1 MAFIANWAIDKVQT
15 TAAGYLKTGLQ
26 AGGNMAGNA
35 VGGVGTL
42 IESSGRS
49 LGEGKSLTIRP
60 TTAVGGGIKGV
71 GGYIGNYGDGIKGS
85 MAADGPV
92 NSAQKKTAVQP
103 STKGRITELGDV
115 QRGPP
120 AARKALPAA
129 GGAPRPV
136 GAGGAAKP
144 PPVADGKTRVS
155 AASRPRPAAAGAAAA
170 KPMGAAAR
178 AKPQSNAAVGAK
190 PAAKAAP
197 DGKFRVAA
205 ASRPKP
211 MVK

>member
-49 LGEGKSLTIRP
+49 LGEGT
-60 TTAVGGGIKGV
+60 VGGGIKGV

-178 AKPQSNAAVGAK
+178 AKPQSNSAVGAK

-197 DGKFRVAA
+197 DGKVRVAA

>member
-49 LGEGKSLTIRP
+49 LGEGSKFTYARLATLHTIYSLSTTESLTIIP

-155 AASRPRPAAAGAAAA
+155 AASRPRPAGAGAAAA

-178 AKPQSNAAVGAK
+178 AKYAARIRGVIWAIG
-190 PAAKAAP
+190 
-197 DGKFRVAA
+197 
-205 ASRPKP
+205 
-211 MVK
+211 

>member
-1 MAFIANWAIDKVQT
+1 
-15 TAAGYLKTGLQ
+15 
-26 AGGNMAGNA
+26 
-35 VGGVGTL
+35 
-42 IESSGRS
+42 
-49 LGEGKSLTIRP
+49 
-60 TTAVGGGIKGV
+60 
-71 GGYIGNYGDGIKGS
+71 

-178 AKPQSNAAVGAK
+178 AKYAAPNEPCVMCNWLIFRRPQSNAAVGAK

-197 DGKFRVAA
+197 DGKVRVAA